1 MNKNKFVEL
10 VNHSCWKDEF
20 IGYGNPYADILIIGQ
35 EAATVK
41 SIIKQEAAHVKNIIG
56 QDDALKKEIERYEKF
71 YKPNQSQWK
80 ETIEH
85 NHLPQTDSQGEY
97 KFPKFVPSF
106 PFKTQK
112 ATIRSGDGNSG
123 ATWYWYQRLHDQIYP
138 DAKDPNGNI
147 NFFER
152 IFITELNGE
161 PRKNHKDKQENIKSQ
176 IAKRFDIMRET
187 KSFWSHFKAVLFL
200 CGSYS
205 EAIDVDSAREIL
217 ATNPGDE
224 SASKKIELFESIF
237 GHKAIPFYG
246 PQFSGRDRH
255 HIHPKAWIEKYAGDV
270 RKALLK

>member
-1 MNKNKFVEL
+1 MYSKEFVDL
-10 VNHSCWKDEF
+10 VNHSNWRDKF
-20 IGYGNPYADILIIGQ
+20 IGYGNPDAYILIIGQ
-35 EAATVK
+35 EAADDK
-41 SIIKQEAAHVKNIIG
+41 ESKNYK
-56 QDDALKKEIERYEKF
+56 DF
-71 YKPNQSQWK
+71 YAPNQSQWK
-80 ETIEH
+80 VTIE
-85 NHLPQTDSQGEY
+85 NNCLPQTE
-97 KFPKFVPSF
+97 KFVPSF

-187 KSFWSHFKAVLFL
+187 KSFWSHFKVVLFL

>member
-1 MNKNKFVEL
+1 MYREEFVDL
-10 VNHSCWKDEF
+10 VNHSDWKDEF

-35 EAATVK
+35 EAA
-41 SIIKQEAAHVKNIIG
+41 
-56 QDDALKKEIERYEKF
+56 DDKESEDYKKF
-71 YKPNQSQWK
+71 YARNQWQWK

-85 NHLPQTDSQGEY
+85 NYLPQTDWQGEY

-112 ATIRSGDGNSG
+112 ATIKSGCGNSG
-123 ATWYWYQRLHDQIYP
+123 ATWYWYQRLHDQICP

-187 KSFWSHFKAVLFL
+187 KSFWSHFKVVLFL

-205 EAIDVDSAREIL
+205 EAIDVDSARKNL
-217 ATNPGDE
+217 ATNQGDE
-224 SASKKIELFESIF
+224 SASNKIELFESIF
-237 GHKAIPFYG
+237 GDAIPFYG

-255 HIHPKAWIEKYAGDV
+255 HIHPKAWIEQNAGDV
-270 RKALLK
+270 REALLKKLF

>member
-1 MNKNKFVEL
+1 ME
-10 VNHSCWKDEF
+10 
-20 IGYGNPYADILIIGQ
+20 ADRLIIGQ
-35 EAATVK
+35 EAADDK
-41 SIIKQEAAHVKNIIG
+41 ESKNY
-56 QDDALKKEIERYEKF
+56 KEF
-71 YKPNQSQWK
+71 YAPNQSQWK
-80 ETIEH
+80 VTIE
-85 NHLPQTDSQGEY
+85 NNCLPQTE
-97 KFPKFVPSF
+97 KFVPSF

-138 DAKDPNGNI
+138 EAKDPNGNI

-152 IFITELNGE
+152 IFITELNDK
-161 PRKNHKDKQENIKSQ
+161 PRKNHRVKQENVESQ

-187 KSFWSHFKAVLFL
+187 KSFWSHFKVVLFL

>member
-1 MNKNKFVEL
+1 MYSKEFVDL
-10 VNHSCWKDEF
+10 VNHSNWRDKF
-20 IGYGNPYADILIIGQ
+20 IGYGNPDADILIIGQ
-35 EAATVK
+35 EAADDK
-41 SIIKQEAAHVKNIIG
+41 ESKNYK
-56 QDDALKKEIERYEKF
+56 DF
-71 YKPNQSQWK
+71 YAPNQSKWK
-80 ETIEH
+80 VTIE
-85 NHLPQTDSQGEY
+85 NNCLPQTE
-97 KFPKFVPSF
+97 KFVPSF

-112 ATIRSGDGNSG
+112 ATIRSGNGNSG

-187 KSFWSHFKAVLFL
+187 KSFWSHFNVVLFL

-224 SASKKIELFESIF
+224 SARKKIELFESIF
-237 GHKAIPFYG
+237 GHQAIPFYG

-255 HIHPKAWIEKYAGDV
+255 HIHPKAWIEKYADDV
-270 RKALLK
+270 RKALPNR

>member
-35 EAATVK
+35 EAADDK
-41 SIIKQEAAHVKNIIG
+41 ESKNYN
-56 QDDALKKEIERYEKF
+56 DF
-71 YKPNQSQWK
+71 YAPNQSQWK
-80 ETIEH
+80 VTIE
-85 NHLPQTDSQGEY
+85 NNCLPQTE
-97 KFPKFVPSF
+97 KFVPSF

-187 KSFWSHFKAVLFL
+187 KAFWSHFKVVLFL

-205 EAIDVDSAREIL
+205 AAIDVVSAQTIL

-224 SASKKIELFESIF
+224 SARKKIELFESIF
-237 GHKAIPFYG
+237 GQAIPFYG

-270 RKALLK
+270 RKALPK

>member
-1 MNKNKFVEL
+1 MYRKEFIDL
-10 VNHSCWKDEF
+10 VNHCNWRDKF
-20 IGYGNPYADILIIGQ
+20 IGYGNPDADILIIGQ
-35 EAATVK
+35 EVAHDEE
-41 SIIKQEAAHVKNIIG
+41 SGNQEAAHNEE
-56 QDDALKKEIERYEKF
+56 QDDCTKF
-71 YKPNQSQWK
+71 YTKNQWQWQ

-85 NHLPQTDSQGEY
+85 NYLPQTEWQYPY

-112 ATIRSGDGNSG
+112 STIKRGCGNSG
-123 ATWYWYQRLHDQIYP
+123 ATYYWYQRLHDQIYP
-138 DAKDPNGNI
+138 EAKDPNGNI

-152 IFITELNGE
+152 IFITELNDK
-161 PRKNHKDKQENIKSQ
+161 PRKNHRVKQENVESQ

-187 KSFWSHFKAVLFL
+187 KSFWSHFKVVLFL

-217 ATNPGDE
+217 VTNPGDE

>member
-1 MNKNKFVEL
+1 MFRKEFVDL
-10 VNHSCWKDEF
+10 VNHSNWRDKF
-20 IGYGNPYADILIIGQ
+20 IGYGNPDADILIIGQ
-35 EAATVK
+35 EAADDK
-41 SIIKQEAAHVKNIIG
+41 ESKNYK
-56 QDDALKKEIERYEKF
+56 DF
-71 YKPNQSQWK
+71 YAPNQSQWK
-80 ETIEH
+80 VTIE
-85 NHLPQTDSQGEY
+85 NNCLPQTE
-97 KFPKFVPSF
+97 KFVPSF

-138 DAKDPNGNI
+138 DSKDPNGNI

-187 KSFWSHFKAVLFL
+187 KAFWSHFKVVLFL

-217 ATNPGDE
+217 ATSPGDE

-270 RKALLK
+270 RKALPNR

>member
-1 MNKNKFVEL
+1 MYRQEFVDL
-10 VNHSCWKDEF
+10 VNHSNWRDKF
-20 IGYGNPYADILIIGQ
+20 IGYGNPDADILIIGQ
-35 EAATVK
+35 EAADDK
-41 SIIKQEAAHVKNIIG
+41 ESKNY
-56 QDDALKKEIERYEKF
+56 KEF
-71 YKPNQSQWK
+71 YAPNQSQWK
-80 ETIEH
+80 VTIE
-85 NHLPQTDSQGEY
+85 NNCLPQTE
-97 KFPKFVPSF
+97 KFVPSF

-152 IFITELNGE
+152 IFITELNDK
-161 PRKNHKDKQENIKSQ
+161 PRKNHRVKQENVESQ

-187 KSFWSHFKAVLFL
+187 KSFWSHFKVVLFL

-237 GHKAIPFYG
+237 GQAIPFYG

-270 RKALLK
+270 RKALPK

>member
-1 MNKNKFVEL
+1 MYSKEFVDL
-10 VNHSCWKDEF
+10 VNHSNWRDKF
-20 IGYGNPYADILIIGQ
+20 IGYGNPDADILIIGQ
-35 EAATVK
+35 EAADDK
-41 SIIKQEAAHVKNIIG
+41 ESKNY
-56 QDDALKKEIERYEKF
+56 KEF
-71 YKPNQSQWK
+71 YAPNQSQWK
-80 ETIEH
+80 VTIE
-85 NHLPQTDSQGEY
+85 NNCLPQTVYEEPY
-97 KFPKFVPSF
+97 EFPKFVPSF

-112 ATIRSGDGNSG
+112 ATIRSDRGNSG

-187 KSFWSHFKAVLFL
+187 KSFWSHFKVVLFL

-205 EAIDVDSAREIL
+205 AAIDVVSAQTIL

-224 SASKKIELFESIF
+224 SARKKIELFESIF
-237 GHKAIPFYG
+237 GQAIPFYG

-270 RKALLK
+270 RKALPK

>member
-1 MNKNKFVEL
+1 MYRQEFVDL
-10 VNHSCWKDEF
+10 VNHNNWRDKF
-20 IGYGNPYADILIIGQ
+20 IGYGNPDADILIIGQ
-35 EAATVK
+35 EAADDK
-41 SIIKQEAAHVKNIIG
+41 ESKNY
-56 QDDALKKEIERYEKF
+56 KEF
-71 YKPNQSQWK
+71 YAPNQSQWK
-80 ETIEH
+80 VTIE
-85 NHLPQTDSQGEY
+85 NNCLPQTE
-97 KFPKFVPSF
+97 KFVPSF

-187 KSFWSHFKAVLFL
+187 KSFWSHFKVVLFL

-237 GHKAIPFYG
+237 GHQAIPFYG

>member
-35 EAATVK
+35 EAADDK
-41 SIIKQEAAHVKNIIG
+41 ESKNY
-56 QDDALKKEIERYEKF
+56 KEF
-71 YKPNQSQWK
+71 YAPNQSQWK
-80 ETIEH
+80 ETIE
-85 NHLPQTDSQGEY
+85 NNCLPQTE
-97 KFPKFVPSF
+97 KFVPSF

-138 DAKDPNGNI
+138 DSKDPNGNI

-161 PRKNHKDKQENIKSQ
+161 PRKNHKDKQENVESQ
-176 IAKRFDIMRET
+176 IAKRFDIMSET
-187 KSFWSHFKAVLFL
+187 KPFWSHFKVVLFL

-205 EAIDVDSAREIL
+205 AAIDVVSAQTIL

-224 SASKKIELFESIF
+224 SARKKIELFESIF
-237 GHKAIPFYG
+237 GQAIPFYG

-255 HIHPKAWIEKYAGDV
+255 HIHPKAWIEKYADDV
-270 RKALLK
+270 RKALPNR

>member
-1 MNKNKFVEL
+1 MFRKEFVDL
-10 VNHSCWKDEF
+10 VNHCNWRDKF
-20 IGYGNPYADILIIGQ
+20 IGYGNPDADILIIGQ
-35 EAATVK
+35 EAADDK
-41 SIIKQEAAHVKNIIG
+41 ESKNY
-56 QDDALKKEIERYEKF
+56 KEF
-71 YKPNQSQWK
+71 YAPNQSQWK
-80 ETIEH
+80 ETIE
-85 NHLPQTDSQGEY
+85 NNCLPQTE
-97 KFPKFVPSF
+97 KFVPSF

-112 ATIRSGDGNSG
+112 ATIRSDRGNSG

-138 DAKDPNGNI
+138 DSKDPNGNI

-187 KSFWSHFKAVLFL
+187 KSFWSHFKVVLFL

-224 SASKKIELFESIF
+224 SARKKIELFESIF
-237 GHKAIPFYG
+237 GQAIPFYG

-270 RKALLK
+270 RKALPK

>member
-1 MNKNKFVEL
+1 MFRKEFVDL
-10 VNHSCWKDEF
+10 VNHCNWREKF
-20 IGYGNPYADILIIGQ
+20 IGYGNPDADILIIGQ
-35 EAATVK
+35 EAADDK
-41 SIIKQEAAHVKNIIG
+41 ESKNYK
-56 QDDALKKEIERYEKF
+56 DF
-71 YKPNQSQWK
+71 YAPNQSQWK
-80 ETIEH
+80 VTIE
-85 NHLPQTDSQGEY
+85 NNCLPQTE
-97 KFPKFVPSF
+97 KFVPSF

-123 ATWYWYQRLHDQIYP
+123 ATWDWYQRLHDQIYP

-187 KSFWSHFKAVLFL
+187 KSFWSHFKVVLFL

>member
-1 MNKNKFVEL
+1 MYSKEFVDL
-10 VNHSCWKDEF
+10 VNHSNWRDKF
-20 IGYGNPYADILIIGQ
+20 IGYGNPDADILIIGQ
-35 EAATVK
+35 EAADDK
-41 SIIKQEAAHVKNIIG
+41 ESKNYK
-56 QDDALKKEIERYEKF
+56 DF
-71 YKPNQSQWK
+71 YAPNQSQWK
-80 ETIEH
+80 VTIE
-85 NHLPQTDSQGEY
+85 NNCLPQTE
-97 KFPKFVPSF
+97 KFVPSF

-187 KSFWSHFKAVLFL
+187 KSFWSHFKVVLFL

-237 GHKAIPFYG
+237 GQAIPFYG

>member
-1 MNKNKFVEL
+1 MYRQEFVDL
-10 VNHSCWKDEF
+10 VNHSNWRDKF
-20 IGYGNPYADILIIGQ
+20 IGYGNPDADILIIGQ
-35 EAATVK
+35 EAADDK
-41 SIIKQEAAHVKNIIG
+41 ESKNY
-56 QDDALKKEIERYEKF
+56 KEF
-71 YKPNQSQWK
+71 YAPNQSQWK
-80 ETIEH
+80 VTIE
-85 NHLPQTDSQGEY
+85 NNCLPQTVYEEPY
-97 KFPKFVPSF
+97 EFPKFVPSF

-187 KSFWSHFKAVLFL
+187 KSFWSHFKVVLFL

-255 HIHPKAWIEKYAGDV
+255 HIHPKAWIEKHAGDV

>member
-1 MNKNKFVEL
+1 MYRKEFVNL
-10 VNHSCWKDEF
+10 VNHSDWKDVF
-20 IGYGNPYADILIIGQ
+20 IGYGNPDADILIIGQ
-35 EAATVK
+35 ETADD
-41 SIIKQEAAHVKNIIG
+41 KQSK
-56 QDDALKKEIERYEKF
+56 DCEKF
-71 YKPNQSQWK
+71 YTPNQSQWK

-85 NHLPQTDSQGEY
+85 NRLPQTDSQGEY

-138 DAKDPNGNI
+138 VAKDPNGNI

-161 PRKNHKDKQENIKSQ
+161 PRKNHRVKQENIESQ

-187 KSFWSHFKAVLFL
+187 KSFWSHFKVVLFL

-205 EAIDVDSAREIL
+205 EAIDVDSARKIL
-217 ATNPGDE
+217 ATSPGVE

-237 GHKAIPFYG
+237 GNAIPFYG

-255 HIHPKAWIEKYAGDV
+255 HIHPKAWIEQNAGDV
-270 RKALLK
+270 REALLKKLF

>member
-1 MNKNKFVEL
+1 MFRKEFVDL
-10 VNHSCWKDEF
+10 VNHSNWRDKF
-20 IGYGNPYADILIIGQ
+20 IGYGNPDADILIIGQ
-35 EAATVK
+35 EAADDK
-41 SIIKQEAAHVKNIIG
+41 ESKNY
-56 QDDALKKEIERYEKF
+56 KEF
-71 YKPNQSQWK
+71 YAPNQSQWK
-80 ETIEH
+80 VTIE
-85 NHLPQTDSQGEY
+85 NNCLPQTE
-97 KFPKFVPSF
+97 KFVPSF

-112 ATIRSGDGNSG
+112 ATIRSGDGYSG

-187 KSFWSHFKAVLFL
+187 KSFWSHFKVVLFL

-224 SASKKIELFESIF
+224 SASKKASEKIELFESIF
-237 GHKAIPFYG
+237 GQAIPFYG

-255 HIHPKAWIEKYAGDV
+255 HIHPKAWIEKYADYV
-270 RKALLK
+270 RKALPK

>member
-1 MNKNKFVEL
+1 MYSKEFVDL
-10 VNHSCWKDEF
+10 VNHSNWRDKF
-20 IGYGNPYADILIIGQ
+20 IGYGNPDAYILIIGQ
-35 EAATVK
+35 EAADDK
-41 SIIKQEAAHVKNIIG
+41 ESKNYK
-56 QDDALKKEIERYEKF
+56 DF
-71 YKPNQSQWK
+71 YAPNQSQWK
-80 ETIEH
+80 VTIE
-85 NHLPQTDSQGEY
+85 NNCLPQTE
-97 KFPKFVPSF
+97 KFVPSF

-187 KSFWSHFKAVLFL
+187 KSFWSHFKVVLFL

-205 EAIDVDSAREIL
+205 AEIDVVSAQTIL

-224 SASKKIELFESIF
+224 SARKKIELFESIF
-237 GHKAIPFYG
+237 GQAIPFYG

-255 HIHPKAWIEKYAGDV
+255 HIHPKAWIEKYADDV
-270 RKALLK
+270 RKALRKSI

>member
-1 MNKNKFVEL
+1 M
-10 VNHSCWKDEF
+10 
-20 IGYGNPYADILIIGQ
+20 
-35 EAATVK
+35 
-41 SIIKQEAAHVKNIIG
+41 
-56 QDDALKKEIERYEKF
+56 
-71 YKPNQSQWK
+71 
-80 ETIEH
+80 
-85 NHLPQTDSQGEY
+85 
-97 KFPKFVPSF
+97 PSF

-161 PRKNHKDKQENIKSQ
+161 PRKNHKDKQENINSQ

-187 KSFWSHFKAVLFL
+187 KAFWSHFKVVLFL

-224 SASKKIELFESIF
+224 SASKKASEKIELFESIF

-255 HIHPKAWIEKYAGDV
+255 HIHPKAWIEKYADDV
-270 RKALLK
+270 RKALPNR

>member
-1 MNKNKFVEL
+1 MYSKEFVDL
-10 VNHSCWKDEF
+10 VNHSNWRDKF
-20 IGYGNPYADILIIGQ
+20 IGYGNPDADILIIGQ
-35 EAATVK
+35 EAADDK
-41 SIIKQEAAHVKNIIG
+41 ESKNY
-56 QDDALKKEIERYEKF
+56 KEF
-71 YKPNQSQWK
+71 YAPNQSQWK
-80 ETIEH
+80 VTIE
-85 NHLPQTDSQGEY
+85 NNCLPQTVYEEPY
-97 KFPKFVPSF
+97 EFPKFVPSF

-187 KSFWSHFKAVLFL
+187 KSFWSHFKVVLFL

-224 SASKKIELFESIF
+224 SASKKASEKIELFESIF
-237 GHKAIPFYG
+237 GHQAIPFYG

-270 RKALLK
+270 RKALPK

>member
-1 MNKNKFVEL
+1 MFRKEFVDL
-10 VNHSCWKDEF
+10 VNHSNWRDKF
-20 IGYGNPYADILIIGQ
+20 IGYGNPDADILIIGQ
-35 EAATVK
+35 EVADDK
-41 SIIKQEAAHVKNIIG
+41 ESKNY
-56 QDDALKKEIERYEKF
+56 KEF
-71 YKPNQSQWK
+71 YAPNQSQWK
-80 ETIEH
+80 VTIE
-85 NHLPQTDSQGEY
+85 NNCLPQTE
-97 KFPKFVPSF
+97 KFVPSF

-187 KSFWSHFKAVLFL
+187 KSFWSHFKVVLFL

-237 GHKAIPFYG
+237 GQAIPFYG